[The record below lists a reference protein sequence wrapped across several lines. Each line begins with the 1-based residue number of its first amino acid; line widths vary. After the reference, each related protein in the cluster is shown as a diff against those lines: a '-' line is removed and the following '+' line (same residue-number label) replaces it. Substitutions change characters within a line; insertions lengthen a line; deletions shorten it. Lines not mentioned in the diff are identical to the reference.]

1 MLVMPLRWAR
11 MAPTIAAT
19 CDSARPP
26 GIGTVGIPS
35 ICAGILPAVMPMRSI
50 VLQNCLNRS
59 WDGFSSA
66 MPPSSP
72 VGGPRAGANPQ
83 RERRDELG
91 GRPPVRVPGRQPD
104 GVLAEQH
111 QRQARRERGEV
122 LGARRLGADD
132 RPVDQVRPER
142 GEARAIAL
150 PAALRLL

>member
-19 CDSARPP
+19 WDSARPP

-35 ICAGILPAVMPMRSI
+35 ICAGIFPAVMPMRSI

-72 VGGPRAGANPQ
+72 VGGTRAGTNLQ
-83 RERRDELG
+83 RERRDE
-91 GRPPVRVPGRQPD
+91 P
-104 GVLAEQH
+104 
-111 QRQARRERGEV
+111 
-122 LGARRLGADD
+122 
-132 RPVDQVRPER
+132 
-142 GEARAIAL
+142 
-150 PAALRLL
+150 LRLLARTRARGPRRRLLFGVEDGEET